1 MNWWYWS
8 VLFVLNAAPIALL
21 LADRLLGIPGHLV
34 IRLLGLPWL
43 AAVVAFIVYGSVS
56 EETMLALFAWGAL
69 GGLLG
74 TVALDAVR
82 LAGLRAGGFPMDM
95 PMMFGAIAHGLAPRL
110 QRNMMGRMVEQ
121 VSALP
126 PERRRAMMEP
136 RLRAIARLSPAK
148 RRAVVGAMRAGLER
162 LPEERR
168 AAMMETQVATLAA
181 LDPPERRAIMAAMDA
196 SMSDGARLPY
206 GQPRGLPRIPMA
218 QFRALAEKAF
228 PDTLAE
234 AHVGKGR
241 IALAGYAWHVL
252 NGVSF
257 GSMFTLLVG
266 DGNWWLAFGW
276 GAVVWALMMIAMPF
290 MMPIIRFPK
299 WFPVVPFWAHV
310 AMAAPIGAVAIAWV
324 TQDQAHL
331 SLLDQLS

>member
-8 VLFVLNAAPIALL
+8 VLFVLDAVPISLL
-21 LADRLLGIPGHLV
+21 LADRMLGVPGHLV
-34 IRLLGLPWL
+34 IRFLGLPWL
-43 AAVVAFIVYGSVS
+43 AALVAFIVYGTVS
-56 EETMLALFAWGAL
+56 EESMLALFAWGAL

-74 TVALDAVR
+74 TIALDAVR
-82 LAGLRAGGFPMDM
+82 LAGLRGGAFPLDM
-95 PMMFGAIAHGLAPRL
+95 PMMFGAIAYRLAPGL

-126 PERRRAMMEP
+126 PEQQRAMMEP

-168 AAMMETQVATLAA
+168 AGMMETQVATLAT
-181 LDPPERRAIMAAMDA
+181 LEPPERRAIMAAMDA
-196 SMSDGARLPY
+196 HMLNLGKPPY
-206 GQPRGLPRIPMA
+206 GQPRGLPKIPMA

-234 AHVGKGR
+234 AGVGKGR
-241 IALAGYAWHVL
+241 IARAGYTWHVV

-257 GSMFTLLVG
+257 GSMYTLLVG

-276 GAVVWALMMIAMPF
+276 GIAVWALMMLAMPL

-324 TQDQAHL
+324 TGDQAHL